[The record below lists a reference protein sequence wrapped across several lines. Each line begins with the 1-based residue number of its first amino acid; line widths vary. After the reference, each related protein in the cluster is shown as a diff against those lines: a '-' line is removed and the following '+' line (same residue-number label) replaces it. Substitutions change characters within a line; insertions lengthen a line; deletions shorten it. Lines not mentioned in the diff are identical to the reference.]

1 MKSVFSF
8 NNKIK
13 HLISKFVI
21 YYQISTL
28 FEEDQATAKTM
39 EDKKIQKK
47 ANETDIK
54 FQLTR
59 FDIYDKIYFASL
71 KEA

>member
-39 EDKKIQKK
+39 EDKKNTEKG
-47 ANETDIK
+47 ERD
-54 FQLTR
+54 
-59 FDIYDKIYFASL
+59 
-71 KEA
+71 